1 MPTDPSGNRS
11 AAAAPRRPRAGGWL
25 ALGLTLAALPVASIA
40 LVSATT
46 PQHDAHPPINLS
58 DYDLAW
64 QAFLGAG
71 QLDDA
76 ITLARQ
82 ALAAYPDSVLWHRR
96 LASAAE
102 QHNDDALA
110 ARNYAWLATTGHQ
123 GDQLEHAI
131 ALTTATQQFD
141 TAIQLMRQRAA
152 EESFNADHWKA
163 LVAAMLNLGQ
173 FDQALAALKQADQ
186 HHPRQFFLSE
196 QVDILALVGRPE
208 ERAAVLRQMLAR
220 YGAEPQTVLELAS
233 MEYAQGHL
241 EQALATLRLAQASAT
256 ANDTAYWQTLSSL
269 AWMLQDFD
277 RAADASQILVRA
289 GTAQAEDYQR
299 LYRIHV
305 TADPAVA
312 YAYALIGWRQIH
324 ATPLFFQSLAAAK
337 LLDRN
342 ALSQTLF
349 DSLRPQDRAT
359 LGAQAQFWVQ
369 WAQLAQQ
376 EGHDALA
383 RSRYAQALR
392 RAPSDANVM
401 AGYLWLLIDSRDTA
415 PLRVLTRRWAGRLR
429 VDPAMREALAAAL
442 ALLDQPSR
450 ALALLRPDR
459 FSHRD
464 DPAWLMQ
471 YADLLDQ
478 ADHPDAAQA
487 VRRQAV
493 KPLQRQIAAA
503 QARLTPRQREDLA
516 SLTSRLRPGDPTRR
530 AMRPLVDN
538 PADAHAL
545 EQVLAWTIALDSPAA
560 TRLWLTRHYAMTIA
574 PSWARLSQALAIDDD
589 SASMR
594 LLAADADKLPRR
606 DRVTAANKLGWTS
619 QALTLAYRGLEGEPD
634 DRKLEQQFQNLAVAQ
649 ADTFGSSLRGRYGS
663 GLEAFDLGLNSRTWI
678 THAMAVNVEAYRIQ
692 QTRYDVTQLGT
703 IPAYGQY
710 ASAQLV
716 QQLARG
722 ERGLSLGAG
731 RNLAAYAQF
740 GVFTRYRMTRNLQWG
755 LAIDYGARAND
766 TVPLAIAGLMDRVRG
781 TAEYQ
786 WSAQDSLAATATL
799 GRLRAQGGGWLGNR
813 QGLNLEYRHKLWL
826 APPDFTLI
834 ATATDARY
842 QRAPSVPNA
851 LWHLVPAGQPVDT
864 GFFVPR
870 SYAQACVG
878 VGFNED
884 FLDTWSDQL
893 RLFGHASACHN
904 SVSGPGAAVQAGV
917 ATPVLGPDHLSLELG
932 YASNTG
938 AISSQSLSA
947 FLNYRYYFT
956 P

>member
-1 MPTDPSGNRS
+1 MPTEPSGEIP
-11 AAAAPRRPRAGGWL
+11 ATAPRWPRTGGWL
-25 ALGLTLAALPVASIA
+25 ALSLTLVALPVAGIA
-40 LVSATT
+40 LVPAKV
-46 PQHDAHPPINLS
+46 PPHDAPQAVDLA

-64 QAFLGAG
+64 RAFLGAG

-76 ITLARQ
+76 ITLATQ

-110 ARNYAWLATTGHQ
+110 ARNYAWLATTGQQ

-152 EESFNADHWKA
+152 EEPFNADHWKA
-163 LVAAMLNLGQ
+163 LVAAMLNLGH
-173 FDQALAALKQADQ
+173 FDQALSALEQADQ
-186 HHPRQFFLSE
+186 RHPREFFLS
-196 QVDILALVGRPE
+196 QQADVLALVGRPE
-208 ERAAVLRQMLAR
+208 ERIAVLRRMIAR
-220 YGAEPQTVLELAS
+220 YGAEPQTILQLAS

-241 EQALATLRLAQASAT
+241 EQALATLRQAQATAT
-256 ANDTAYWQTLSSL
+256 AHDTAYWQTLSSL
-269 AWMLQDFD
+269 AWMLQDFGS
-277 RAADASQILVRA
+277 AADASRILVRA
-289 GTAQAEDYQR
+289 GTAQADDYQR

-305 TADPAVA
+305 TTDPAVA
-312 YAYALIGWRQIH
+312 YAYALIGWRQTH
-324 ATPLFFQSLAAAK
+324 AAPLFFQALAAANR
-337 LLDRN
+337 LDRS

-349 DSLRPQDRAT
+349 ASLRPQDRAT
-359 LGAQAQFWVQ
+359 LGAQPQFWVQ
-369 WAQLAQQ
+369 WAQVAHR
-376 EGHDALA
+376 EGHDSLA

-401 AGYLWLLIDSRDTA
+401 AGYLWLLVDSRDIA
-415 PLRVLTRRWAGRLR
+415 PLSVLTRRWAGRLR
-429 VDPAMREALAAAL
+429 VDPTVREALTAAL

-459 FSHRD
+459 FSRRD

-478 ADHPDAAQA
+478 GDRPDAAQA
-487 VRRQAV
+487 IRRQAV
-493 KPLQRQIAAA
+493 KPLQRQAASA
-503 QARLTPRQREDLA
+503 LAKLTPGQREHQVTLI
-516 SLTSRLRPGDPTRR
+516 SRLRPGDPTRR

-538 PADAHAL
+538 PADASAR
-545 EQVLAWTIALDSPAA
+545 EQVLAWTIALDSPEA
-560 TRLWLTRHYAMTIA
+560 TRLWLTRQYATTKA
-574 PSWARLSQALAIDDD
+574 PAWARLSQALTTDND

-594 LLAADADKLPRR
+594 LLAADADNLPRR
-606 DRVTAANKLGWTS
+606 DRVTAANKLGWKS

-634 DRKLEQQFQNLAVAQ
+634 DRQLEQQFQKLAVAQ
-649 ADTFGSSLRGRYGS
+649 ADTFGSSLHERHGS
-663 GLEAFDLGLNSRTWI
+663 GLEAFDAGLDSHTWVTPAI
-678 THAMAVNVEAYRIQ
+678 AVDVAAYRFR

-716 QQLARG
+716 QQLPRG

-731 RNLAAYAQF
+731 RNLAAYDQLGA
-740 GVFTRYRMTRNLQWG
+740 FTRYRATRNLQLG
-755 LAIDYGARAND
+755 LAIDYGARVND
-766 TVPLAIAGLMDRVRG
+766 TVPLAIAGLMDRLRG

-786 WSAQDSLAATATL
+786 WSAQDSLAATTTL

-813 QGLNLEYRHKLWL
+813 QSLDLEYRHKLWL

-851 LWHLVPAGQPVDT
+851 LLQLVPAGQPADT
-864 GFFVPR
+864 SFFVPR

-884 FLDTWSDQL
+884 FLEAWSDQL

-904 SVSGPGAAVQAGV
+904 SVSGPGASVNAGV
-917 ATPVLGPDHLSLELG
+917 ATPVLGPDHLSLGLG
-932 YASNTG
+932 YSSNTG
-938 AISSQSLSA
+938 ATSSQSLSA